1 MKRTFIFFDRPFAR
15 FALVPLFL
23 MKCLCGPSLFNR
35 SEIRR
40 LRGWTTACRSVC
52 LNVRAAMYSI
62 RDSRNFVAGS
72 SFNPYQM

>member
-1 MKRTFIFFDRPFAR
+1 MKRTFIFFARPFAH

-23 MKCLCGPSLFNR
+23 MKCLCGPFLSNR

-40 LRGWTTACRSVC
+40 LRDSTTACRGVC
-52 LNVRAAMYSI
+52 LNVRTAMYSI
-62 RDSRNFVAGS
+62 RHSRNFVAGS